1 MKRNLL
7 FSLPVLALILLSACQ
22 TGGQTETV
30 AAAPTFTPQS
40 TIQMATEPDDTPGCS
55 VVNTGFAPQRP
66 PNSPFPDVS
75 ASDWRRGPAD
85 APITIIEYGDF
96 Q

>member
-1 MKRNLL
+1 MKRNLVYV
-7 FSLPVLALILLSACQ
+7 LPALVAVLLAACQ
-22 TGGQTETV
+22 TGGPEETL
-30 AAAPTFTPQS
+30 APAPSPTPRAI
-40 TIQMATEPDDTPGCS
+40 IQMATEPSDTPGCS
-55 VVNTGFAPQRP
+55 VVNTGFAPERP

-75 ASDWRRGPAD
+75 ASDWSIGPAD